1 MSLFYGPAAR
11 RSAPARNLDRMSI
24 RFPHGA
30 LVPEIGIGTWF
41 VGDVPAR
48 RDEEI
53 AAIRAG
59 LDAGLSVVD
68 TAEMYGDGRSERLVG
83 EAIAGRRDD
92 VFLVSKVLPHRADAA
107 GVRRAVQQSLQR
119 LGTDRLDLYLLHWRG
134 GVPVDETVAAFER
147 LQRDGDI
154 LAWGVS
160 NFDAE
165 DLAEL
170 PPGCATDQVLYN
182 PIRRGPELD
191 LFPVLRARQIPV
203 MAYSPLEQARLLDD
217 PGLAEL
223 AGSLGVSPA
232 QLVLAWVVR
241 TGDVLTIPKAATVTH
256 ALENAAAGELSL
268 DDDVLAELDALFPAP
283 RHPVPLEM
291 L

>member
-1 MSLFYGPAAR
+1 
-11 RSAPARNLDRMSI
+11 MSI
-24 RFPHGA
+24 RFPHGPV
-30 LVPEIGIGTWF
+30 VPEIGIGTWF
-41 VGDVPAR
+41 VGDDPAR

-59 LDAGLSVVD
+59 LDAGLTVID
-68 TAEMYGDGRSERLVG
+68 TAEMYGGGRSERLVG
-83 EAIAGRRDD
+83 EAIAGRRDE
-92 VFLVSKVLPHRADAA
+92 VFLVSKVLPSHADAA
-107 GVRRAVQQSLQR
+107 GVRRAAQASLER

-134 GVPVDETVAAFER
+134 AVPFDETVAAFER
-147 LQRDGDI
+147 LRADGDI

-160 NFDAE
+160 NLDPD

-170 PPGCATDQVLYN
+170 PAGAATDQVLYN
-182 PIRRGPELD
+182 PIRRGPEID
-191 LFPVLRARQIPV
+191 LLPLLHAQGIPA

-223 AGSLGVSPA
+223 AASVDLSPA

-241 TGDVLTIPKAATVTH
+241 SGEVLAIPKAGSVAH
-256 ALENAAAGELSL
+256 ARENAAALGVALP
-268 DDDVLAELDALFPAP
+268 DDVLDEIDRRFPAP